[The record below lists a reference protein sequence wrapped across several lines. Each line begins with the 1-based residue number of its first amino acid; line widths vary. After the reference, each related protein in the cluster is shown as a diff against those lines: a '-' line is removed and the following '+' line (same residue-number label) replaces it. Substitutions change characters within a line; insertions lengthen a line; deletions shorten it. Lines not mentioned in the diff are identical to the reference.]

1 MATVLVTG
9 ASGFVGGYVVPELLA
24 AGHRIV
30 AVSRS
35 EEAGARAAARAELAT
50 AAGIEVRIADL
61 LRAETL
67 PPALAGVD
75 AVVHLAA
82 IPRDWNGGRDLL
94 AVNLG
99 GTRNV
104 VAAMQ
109 AGGVR
114 RLVHLG
120 ALGVTDRP
128 DLHYGSSKAQAERVV
143 AESGLDWTILKP
155 SLLFGPR
162 DGFFNILAG
171 LVRTSPGLVPVPGR
185 GRARFQPLHAADL
198 ARCVRLALE
207 RPDTAGSTYELGGP
221 RVWSYREILGEVLRG
236 LGARRIVVP
245 VPVPLIA
252 AVARS
257 AEALGLRRF
266 PVASDQ
272 LRQLVFDNVTTVDSV
287 ARSFGFEPRPME
299 GALGYLRQRPDRQV
313 PSAGGQP

>member
-9 ASGFVGGYVVPELLA
+9 ASGFVGSHVVPELLA
-24 AGHRIV
+24 AGHRVV

-35 EEAGARAAARAELAT
+35 ERAAPQAGARTGHPAD
-50 AAGIEVRIADL
+50 AGIEVRLADVR
-61 LRAETL
+61 RAETL

-109 AGGVR
+109 AAGVR

-120 ALGVTDRP
+120 ALGVVDRP
-128 DLHYGSSKAQAERVV
+128 DLHYGASKARAERVV

-155 SLLFGPR
+155 SLMFGPR
-162 DGFFNILAG
+162 DGFFNLLAG
-171 LVRTSPGLVPVPGR
+171 LVRMSPGLVPVPGR

-198 ARCVRLALE
+198 ARCVRVALE
-207 RPDTAGSTYELGGP
+207 RPETIGARYELGGP
-221 RVWSYREILGEVLRG
+221 RTWSYREILGEVLRG
-236 LGARRIVVP
+236 LGARRVIVP

-252 AVARS
+252 IVART
-257 AEALGLRRF
+257 AEALRLRGF

-272 LRQLVFDNVTTVDSV
+272 LRQLVFDNVTTADSV
-287 ARSFGFEPRPME
+287 VRSFGFEPRPME

-313 PSAGGQP
+313 TPDSGPA

>member
-9 ASGFVGGYVVPELLA
+9 ASGFVGSHVVPELLA

-35 EEAGARAAARAELAT
+35 ERAAARIDPTAT
-50 AAGIEVRIADL
+50 TGIEVRLADVL
-61 LRAETL
+61 QAETL
-67 PPALAGVD
+67 PPVLDGVD

-82 IPRDWNGGRDLL
+82 IPRDWNGGRDLM

-104 VAAMQ
+104 VAAMR
-109 AGGVR
+109 AAGVR

-120 ALGVTDRP
+120 ALGVVDRP
-128 DLHYGSSKAQAERVV
+128 DLHYGASKARAERIV

-162 DGFFNILAG
+162 DGFFNLLAG
-171 LVRTSPGLVPVPGR
+171 LVRMSPGLVPVPGR
-185 GRARFQPLHAADL
+185 GRARFQPLHAGDL
-198 ARCVRLALE
+198 ARCLRLALE
-207 RPDTAGSTYELGGP
+207 RPETIGGTYELGGP
-221 RVWSYREILGEVLRG
+221 RAWSYREILGEVLRG
-236 LGARRIVVP
+236 LGARRAIVP
-245 VPVPLIA
+245 VPVPLISI
-252 AVARS
+252 VARS
-257 AEALGLRRF
+257 AEALRLRGF

-272 LRQLVFDNVTTVDSV
+272 LRQLVFDNVTATDSV

-299 GALGYLRQRPDRQV
+299 GALGYLRQRPDRQS
-313 PSAGGQP
+313 PSGAPPA